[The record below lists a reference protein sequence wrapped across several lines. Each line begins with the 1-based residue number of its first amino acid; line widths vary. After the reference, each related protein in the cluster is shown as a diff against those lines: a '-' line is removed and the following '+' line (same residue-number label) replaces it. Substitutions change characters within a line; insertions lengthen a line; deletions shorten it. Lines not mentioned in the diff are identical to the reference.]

1 MAAIRGSHT
10 KPEMQVRRAL
20 HAAELRFRL
29 HARELPGKPDLVLPR
44 WRAVIFINGC
54 FWHRHDCHLFR
65 WPTTRQA
72 FWRDKIG
79 RNVTNDAKATEALRA
94 AGWRVATV
102 WECGLKGRTKPDFPE
117 AMQRLAAWVRSDEPS
132 LTIRGS

>member
-20 HAAELRFRL
+20 HAAGLRFRL
-29 HARELPGKPDLVLPR
+29 HAKELPGKPDLVLPR

-65 WPTTRQA
+65 WPATRQT
-72 FWRDKIG
+72 FWQEKIG
-79 RNVTNDAKATEALRA
+79 RNVENDAKSIASLRA
-94 AGWRVATV
+94 TGWRIATI
-102 WECGLKGRTKPDFPE
+102 WECGLKGRTRPDFPE

-132 LTIRGS
+132 LRIRGS